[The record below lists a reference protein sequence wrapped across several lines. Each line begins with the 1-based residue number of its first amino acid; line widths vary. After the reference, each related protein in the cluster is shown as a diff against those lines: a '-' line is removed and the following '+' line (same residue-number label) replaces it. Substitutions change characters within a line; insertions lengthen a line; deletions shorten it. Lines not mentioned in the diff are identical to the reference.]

1 MDAKAWKRAVAAL
14 ALGGAVLALGG
25 VAANTVAAQQAPA
38 GPPTAQTQPGAGP
51 RERHEQFLAALAAK
65 LNVSTDQLKQA
76 MEQTRQ
82 ELGLPTGRGGPGG
95 GPGHGGLRMG
105 FETAARAIGIS
116 PDQLRQ
122 ELPNKSL
129 ADVAKAHGVDP
140 TTVANTLKAEATA
153 HVDQALS
160 AGRITADQATQMK
173 QRMNDQIDQ
182 LMNRQLPA
190 DLPQRNSQ
198 PGQGRAPAGGE
209 AFARGGARL

>member
-1 MDAKAWKRAVAAL
+1 MDMKAGKRAVAAL

-25 VAANTVAAQQAPA
+25 VAANTVAAQQTPV
-38 GPPTAQTQPGAGP
+38 GSPTAQTQPGSGP
-51 RERHEQFLAALAAK
+51 RERHEQFLATLAAK
-65 LNVSTDQLKQA
+65 LNVTTDQLKQA
-76 MEQTRQ
+76 MDQTRQ
-82 ELGLPTGRGGPGG
+82 ELGLPAGPGGPG

-140 TTVANTLKAEATA
+140 TVVANTLKTEATSR
-153 HVDQALS
+153 VDQALS

-173 QRMNDQIDQ
+173 QRLNDRIDQ

-209 AFARGGARL
+209 AFMRGGARL